1 MGYSFNSKG
10 LKTDE
15 LLPYGLGFSGG
26 RLAFAAG
33 EQSGQTSLVQPCNTQ
48 HVLYQIFFTVSKF
61 CKNILLPSYRR
72 SIFL

>member
-33 EQSGQTSLVQPCNTQ
+33 EQSGEWLQLKKKPASWG
-48 HVLYQIFFTVSKF
+48 S
-61 CKNILLPSYRR
+61 
-72 SIFL
+72 